1 MSTPSPSSAPTAT
14 RSPVGGL
21 ITLSAAQF
29 LIALDFSIIFVAL
42 PEIGSELTLS
52 GSAMQW
58 VVSAYS
64 VFFAGFLIVG
74 GRVGDRIGAR
84 KLFMAALVLFGV
96 ASLLGG
102 IAANAALLL
111 IARGA
116 QGVAAACLQPSV
128 LALVNTTFPAGRE
141 RTRALAVWGTVGA
154 SGLAAGVVIG
164 GLLTTL
170 SWRWTFLV
178 NLPFA
183 VLCVLAAPRFLP
195 GRSDGG
201 RHSALNV
208 LNAVLCTAMVLVSVL
223 GLTLAADIGWTEP
236 ATLGSFA
243 AGAVLLV
250 LFGLRERGSGQP
262 LVDPVLRRT
271 RSLVMGCGSSALYMA
286 SVAGVEFYLVT
297 LLLQDGRGYTP
308 LAAGVAFLPL
318 AACITF
324 GNMIA
329 GKLVGPL
336 GVRRCL
342 TLAFVIGAVGLL
354 LLGLSARDHGYLTG
368 MLPGLIVSG
377 LGHGMIYTTMFVGG
391 TRDVDDRNQGVAG
404 ALMTTTQ
411 YAGGALGVAALVLVL
426 GTDPGDGAFRTGFL
440 LAGGIAVAGAVLA
453 WLGFTPGG
461 QDAAASPDRDAEPAG
476 GAAAA
481 GASGADGAGAVGA
494 PVEGGRADGVRAP
507 AKAGES

>member
-1 MSTPSPSSAPTAT
+1 MSQPNAPSAPTAS

-29 LIALDFSIIFVAL
+29 LIALDFSVIFVAL
-42 PEIGSELTLS
+42 PDIGSDLELS

-74 GRVGDRIGAR
+74 GRVGDRLGAR
-84 KLFMAALVLFGV
+84 KLFMAALVIFGV

-102 IAANAALLL
+102 LAANAALLL
-111 IARGA
+111 VARGA
-116 QGVAAACLQPSV
+116 QGVAAACLQPSI

-164 GLLTTL
+164 GLLTTV
-170 SWRWTFLV
+170 SWRATFFV

-183 VLCVLAAPRFLP
+183 VLCSLAAPRFLP
-195 GRSDGG
+195 GKAEQG
-201 RHSALNV
+201 RTAALNV

-223 GLTLAADIGWTEP
+223 GLTLAADIGWTDP
-236 ATLGSFA
+236 LTLGSFLV
-243 AGAVLLV
+243 GVVLLA
-250 LFGLRERGSGQP
+250 LFTVRERGSGRP

-308 LAAGVAFLPL
+308 LAAGIAFLPL

-342 TLAFVIGAVGLL
+342 TLAFVVGAAGLL
-354 LLGLSARDHGYLTG
+354 LLGLSARNHGYLVA
-368 MLPGLIVSG
+368 MLPGLVVSG
-377 LGHGMIYTTMFVGG
+377 LGHGMIYTSMFVGG
-391 TRDVDDRNQGVAG
+391 TREVDDRNQGVAG

-411 YAGGALGVAALVLVL
+411 YAGGAFGVAALILVL
-426 GTDPGDGAFRTGFL
+426 GTHPGDGAFRTGFL
-440 LAGGIAVAGAVLA
+440 LAGAVALAGAVLA
-453 WLGFTPGG
+453 WLGFAPGTEAAPAE
-461 QDAAASPDRDAEPAG
+461 AAAPADG
-476 GAAAA
+476 VPTVAAA
-481 GASGADGAGAVGA
+481 G
-494 PVEGGRADGVRAP
+494 EVR
-507 AKAGES
+507 

>member
-1 MSTPSPSSAPTAT
+1 MTLPTPPSAPTAS

-29 LIALDFSIIFVAL
+29 LIALDFSVIFVAL
-42 PEIGSELTLS
+42 PDIGSDLTLS

-74 GRVGDRIGAR
+74 GRVGDRLGAR

-102 IAANAALLL
+102 LAANAALLL

-116 QGVAAACLQPSV
+116 QGVAAACLQPSI

-170 SWRWTFLV
+170 SWRWTFFV

-183 VLCVLAAPRFLP
+183 VLCALAAPRFLP
-195 GRSDGG
+195 GRPEKAEQG
-201 RHSALNV
+201 RTAALNV
-208 LNAVLCTAMVLVSVL
+208 LNAVLCTALVLVSVL
-223 GLTLAADIGWTEP
+223 GLTLAADIGWTAP
-236 ATLGSFA
+236 LTLSSFL

-250 LFGLRERGSGQP
+250 LFTLRERGSGQP
-262 LVDPVLRRT
+262 LVDPALRRT
-271 RSLVMGCGSSALYMA
+271 RSLVMGCCSSALYMA

-297 LLLQDGRGYTP
+297 LLLQDGRGFEP
-308 LAAGVAFLPL
+308 LAAGMAFLPL

-329 GKLVGPL
+329 GKLVGVL

-342 TLAFVIGAVGLL
+342 TLAFAVGAAGLL
-354 LLGLSARDHGYLTG
+354 LLGLSARQHDYVVG

-377 LGHGMIYTTMFVGG
+377 LGHGMIYTSMFVGG

-411 YAGGALGVAALVLVL
+411 YAGGAFGVAALILVL

-440 LAGGIAVAGAVLA
+440 LAGGIAVAGAALA
-453 WLGFTPGG
+453 WLGFARDTKP
-461 QDAAASPDRDAEPAG
+461 APDRKATSADGVPAT
-476 GAAAA
+476 AAA
-481 GASGADGAGAVGA
+481 GEA
-494 PVEGGRADGVRAP
+494 R
-507 AKAGES
+507 

>member
-1 MSTPSPSSAPTAT
+1 MPLPTTPSAPTAS

-29 LIALDFSIIFVAL
+29 LIALDFSVIFVAL
-42 PEIGSELTLS
+42 PDIGSDLTLS

-74 GRVGDRIGAR
+74 GRVGDRLGAR
-84 KLFMAALVLFGV
+84 KLFMVALVLFGV

-102 IAANAALLL
+102 LAANAALLL

-116 QGVAAACLQPSV
+116 QGVAAACLQPSI

-170 SWRWTFLV
+170 SWRWTFFV

-183 VLCVLAAPRFLP
+183 VLCALAAPRFLP
-195 GRSDGG
+195 GKTEQG
-201 RHSALNV
+201 RTTALNV
-208 LNAVLCTAMVLVSVL
+208 LNAVLCTALVLVSVL
-223 GLTLAADIGWTEP
+223 GLTLAADIGWTDP
-236 ATLGSFA
+236 LTLASFL

-250 LFGLRERGSGQP
+250 LFTLRERGSGQP

-271 RSLVMGCGSSALYMA
+271 RSLVMGCCSSALYMA

-297 LLLQDGRGYTP
+297 LFLQDGRGYAP
-308 LAAGVAFLPL
+308 LAAGIAFLPL

-329 GKLVGPL
+329 GKLVGVL

-342 TLAFVIGAVGLL
+342 TLAFVVGAAGLV
-354 LLGLSARDHGYLTG
+354 LLGLSARHHGYLVA
-368 MLPGLIVSG
+368 MLPGLVVSG
-377 LGHGMIYTTMFVGG
+377 LGHGMIYTSMFVGG
-391 TRDVDDRNQGVAG
+391 TRDVEDRNQGVAG

-411 YAGGALGVAALVLVL
+411 YAGGALGVAALILVL

-440 LAGGIAVAGAVLA
+440 LAGGIATAGAVLA
-453 WLGFTPGG
+453 WLGFGPGTEATADEG
-461 QDAAASPDRDAEPAG
+461 SASVDGVPAP
-476 GAAAA
+476 AAA
-481 GASGADGAGAVGA
+481 G
-494 PVEGGRADGVRAP
+494 ER
-507 AKAGES
+507 

>member
-1 MSTPSPSSAPTAT
+1 MPLPTTSTTPTAS

-29 LIALDFSIIFVAL
+29 LIALDFSVIFVAL
-42 PEIGSELTLS
+42 PDISSGLELS

-74 GRVGDRIGAR
+74 GRVGDRVGAR
-84 KLFMAALVLFGV
+84 KLFMAALVLFGI

-111 IARGA
+111 VARGA
-116 QGVAAACLQPSV
+116 QGVAAACLQPSI
-128 LALVNTTFPAGRE
+128 LALVNTTFPPGRE

-164 GLLTTL
+164 GLLTSL
-170 SWRWTFLV
+170 SWRWTFFV

-183 VLCVLAAPRFLP
+183 VLCALAAPRFLP
-195 GRSDGG
+195 GRTERS
-201 RHSALNV
+201 RTNALNV
-208 LNAVLCTAMVLVSVL
+208 LNAVLCTATVLVSVL
-223 GLTLAADIGWTEP
+223 GLTLAADTGWTDP
-236 ATLGSFA
+236 LTLASFL

-250 LFGLRERGSGQP
+250 LFAVRERSSGQP

-271 RSLVMGCGSSALYMA
+271 RSLLMGCGSSALYMA

-297 LLLQDGRGYTP
+297 LLLQNGRSYTP
-308 LAAGVAFLPL
+308 LAAGIAFLPL

-329 GKLVGPL
+329 GKLVGVL

-342 TLAFVIGAVGLL
+342 TLAFAVGAAGLT
-354 LLGLSARDHGYLTG
+354 LLGLSAHHHGYLVA
-368 MLPGLIVSG
+368 MLPGMAVSG
-377 LGHGMIYTTMFVGG
+377 LGHGMIYTSMFVGG

-426 GTDPGDGAFRTGFL
+426 GTHPDDGTFRTAFL
-440 LAGGIAVAGAVLA
+440 LAGAVAVIGAALA
-453 WLGFTPGG
+453 WIGFGPGTRT
-461 QDAAASPDRDAEPAG
+461 AAEQPEALAEPL
-476 GAAAA
+476 
-481 GASGADGAGAVGA
+481 
-494 PVEGGRADGVRAP
+494 P
-507 AKAGES
+507 ATATAGEC

>member
-1 MSTPSPSSAPTAT
+1 MSHPNAPSAPTAS

-29 LIALDFSIIFVAL
+29 LIALDFSVIFVAL
-42 PEIGSELTLS
+42 PDVGTDLSLS

-74 GRVGDRIGAR
+74 GRVGDRVGAR

-102 IAANAALLL
+102 LAANAALLL

-116 QGVAAACLQPSV
+116 QGVAAACLQPSI

-170 SWRWTFLV
+170 SWRWTFFV

-183 VLCVLAAPRFLP
+183 VLCALAAPRFLP
-195 GRSDGG
+195 GKTEQGG
-201 RHSALNV
+201 RTTALNV
-208 LNAVLCTAMVLVSVL
+208 LNAVLCTALVLVSVL

-236 ATLGSFA
+236 LTLGSFL

-250 LFGLRERGSGQP
+250 TFALRERGSAQP

-271 RSLVMGCGSSALYMA
+271 RSLVMGCCSSALYMA

-297 LLLQDGRGYTP
+297 LLLQDGRGYEP
-308 LAAGVAFLPL
+308 LAAGMAFLPL

-329 GKLVGPL
+329 GKLVPVL

-342 TLAFVIGAVGLL
+342 TLAFLVGAAGLV
-354 LLGLSARDHGYLTG
+354 LLGLSARHHGYLG
-368 MLPGLIVSG
+368 AMLPGLVISG
-377 LGHGMIYTTMFVGG
+377 LGHGMIYTSMFVGG

-440 LAGGIAVAGAVLA
+440 LAGGIAVVGAVLA
-453 WLGFTPGG
+453 WVGFGAG
-461 QDAAASPDRDAEPAG
+461 AEAAAADRAAEPADG
-476 GAAAA
+476 VPAPAAA
-481 GASGADGAGAVGA
+481 GD
-494 PVEGGRADGVRAP
+494 R
-507 AKAGES
+507 

>member
-1 MSTPSPSSAPTAT
+1 MSLPTPPSAPTAS

-29 LIALDFSIIFVAL
+29 LIALDFSVIFVAL
-42 PEIGSELTLS
+42 PDIGSDLSLS

-74 GRVGDRIGAR
+74 GRVGDRLGAR
-84 KLFMAALVLFGV
+84 TLFMAALVIFGV

-102 IAANAALLL
+102 LAANAALLL
-111 IARGA
+111 VARGA
-116 QGVAAACLQPSV
+116 QGVAAAALQPSI

-164 GLLTTL
+164 GLLTTV
-170 SWRWTFLV
+170 SWRWTFFV

-183 VLCVLAAPRFLP
+183 VLCALAAPRFLP
-195 GRSDGG
+195 GRTERG
-201 RHSALNV
+201 RTAALNV
-208 LNAVLCTAMVLVSVL
+208 LNAVLCTALVLVSVL
-223 GLTLAADIGWTEP
+223 GLTLAADIGWTDP
-236 ATLGSFA
+236 LTLASFL

-250 LFGLRERGSGQP
+250 LFALRERGSARP

-271 RSLVMGCGSSALYMA
+271 RSLLMGCCSSALYMA

-297 LLLQDGRGYTP
+297 LLLQDGRGYAP
-308 LAAGVAFLPL
+308 LAAGIAFLPL
-318 AACITF
+318 AACITL

-329 GKLVGPL
+329 GKLLGAL

-342 TLAFVIGAVGLL
+342 TLAFAVGAAGLV
-354 LLGLSARDHGYLTG
+354 LLGLSARHHGYAAA
-368 MLPGLIVSG
+368 MLPGLVVSG
-377 LGHGMIYTTMFVGG
+377 LGHGMIYTSMFVGG

-411 YAGGALGVAALVLVL
+411 YAGGALGVAALILVL

-440 LAGGIAVAGAVLA
+440 LAGGIAVAGATLA
-453 WLGFTPGG
+453 WLGFAP
-461 QDAAASPDRDAEPAG
+461 AAESAAHRETAS
-476 GAAAA
+476 
-481 GASGADGAGAVGA
+481 ADGA
-494 PVEGGRADGVRAP
+494 PAP
-507 AKAGES
+507 ATAGECR